1 MKLNEGMKMPDF
13 TVNTNE
19 RDNVK
24 LSEMTGKKNI
34 FWVIR
39 YIGCTVCRYDVHV
52 LAQRYDE
59 IARKGCNL
67 FVVMQSDTDHV
78 KRDLEG
84 FRIPFEIICDNE
96 QKIYQ
101 ELEVLPAESREQLV
115 GDSLDK
121 LKVKGTAAR
130 EAGFAH
136 GDYEGNELQ
145 LPALF
150 ITDND
155 LNVTYAHYGKN
166 IMDMP
171 SVDELIEMI

>member
-1 MKLNEGMKMPDF
+1 MKLNVGMMMPDF
-13 TVNTNE
+13 TVNTDK

-24 LSEMTGKKNI
+24 LSEAVGEKNI

-39 YIGCTVCRYDVHV
+39 YIGCTVCRYDVH
-52 LAQRYDE
+52 LLTQRYQE
-59 IARKGCNL
+59 IKDKGYTL

-78 KRDLEG
+78 RRELAENEA
-84 FRIPFEIICDNE
+84 PFEIICDNTFE
-96 QKIYQ
+96 IYNA
-101 ELEVLPAESREQLV
+101 LEIAPAASKEELV
-115 GDSLDK
+115 GDALEK
-121 LKVKGTAAR
+121 LKVKGGRAR

-150 ITDND
+150 MTDKN
-155 LNVTYAHYGKN
+155 LQVCYAHYGKN

-171 SVDELIEMI
+171 TVDELIKML

>member
-1 MKLNEGMKMPDF
+1 MKLTTGMKMPDF
-13 TVNTNE
+13 TVNTNV

-24 LSEMTGKKNI
+24 LSEMTGDKNI

-52 LAQRYDE
+52 LSQRFAE
-59 IARKGCNL
+59 IAEKGCRL
-67 FVVMQSDTDHV
+67 FVVMQSDTAHV

-84 FRIPFEIICDNE
+84 FRIPFEIICDDKQE
-96 QKIYQ
+96 IYS

-121 LKVKGTAAR
+121 LKVKGSAAR
-130 EAGFAH
+130 EVGFAH

-150 ITDND
+150 ITDGE
-155 LNVTYAHYGKN
+155 LNVTYAHYGKD

-171 SVDELIEMI
+171 SVDELLEMI

>member
-1 MKLNEGMKMPDF
+1 MKLTVGMTMPDF
-13 TVNTNE
+13 TVNTDK

-24 LSEMTGKKNI
+24 LSEAIGEKNI

-52 LAQRYDE
+52 LTQRYQE
-59 IARKGCNL
+59 IADKGYKL

-78 KRDLEG
+78 RRELAQQET
-84 FRIPFEIICDNE
+84 PFEIICDNTFD
-96 QKIYQ
+96 IYNT
-101 ELEVLPAESREQLV
+101 LEIAPAASREELV
-115 GDSLDK
+115 GDAIEK
-121 LKVKGTAAR
+121 LKEKGGKAR
-130 EAGFAH
+130 AAGFAH

-150 ITDND
+150 MTDKD
-155 LNVTYAHYGKN
+155 LKVCYAHYGKN

-171 SVDELIEMI
+171 TVDELIEMI